1 MIKSIN
7 NELEVEN
14 KDVETMIEE
23 LVERDEYACTG
34 DACGANACGVNQFR
48 KEVKDM
54 GIYTVNKSIN
64 VENDNIDSLMEELS
78 ERNEFSCTG
87 NTCPAH
93 SCGVVFW
100 EDIVNQG

>member
-1 MIKSIN
+1 
-7 NELEVEN
+7 
-14 KDVETMIEE
+14 
-23 LVERDEYACTG
+23 
-34 DACGANACGVNQFR
+34 
-48 KEVKDM
+48 M